1 MIRRPPRFTLFPYT
15 TLFRSRSVAQRSA
28 ARSAGGGDGLR
39 GGGEPGP
46 GTGQR
51 RGGRPAARVPQLG
64 ARALLGLRG
73 AACGRGTWPVRGV
86 ERRPH
91 DRRAV
96 LSGQVVEPPDE

>member
-1 MIRRPPRFTLFPYT
+1 MFVTRAST
-15 TLFRSRSVAQRSA
+15 
-28 ARSAGGGDGLR
+28 SAGKRSGGTRERAHTCGEGRKVNLAVLRRTTDGDDLAR
-39 GGGEPGP
+39 NH
-46 GTGQR
+46 R
-51 RGGRPAARVPQLG
+51 APAARVPQLG